1 MIICFNI
8 AEDLLKT
15 NKIINQP
22 SSCIN
27 HIASGQIQSQQARQ
41 AELDGREKLTSKRK
55 VNEEGRDNPKTEHAD
70 VEEMIPFGWKMLSDT
85 DIQRGNLSCGSRD
98 SLERTKLDKTRLDF
112 VCHVMWSQMNQPG
125 DAPCDL
131 ELDMVRQ
138 ASPHQF
144 LFRPRIQNN
153 DFDSALAA

>member
-1 MIICFNI
+1 M
-8 AEDLLKT
+8 KT
-15 NKIINQP
+15 TKIINQP

-27 HIASGQIQSQQARQ
+27 HIASGQSQSQQARQ
-41 AELDGREKLTSKRK
+41 AELDGREKLNSKRK
-55 VNEEGRDNPKTEHAD
+55 VNEEGRDNPKTEHPD

-138 ASPHQF
+138 ASPHH
-144 LFRPRIQNN
+144 
-153 DFDSALAA
+153 